1 MKFKVKVD
9 PINEKHSVTNFDCG
23 DNRLNDF
30 IINDALKQKNDGW
43 NTTYVA
49 TQKNSSEVIGFF
61 ALKGDSISL
70 TRNAQKEFNK
80 DYSDIPAIKIGRFAV
95 DKKYQNKGIG
105 KYLMEYAIGFI
116 VKEVCPLIGGI
127 YITLDTYP
135 DKVKWYEKNFKY
147 KKNTLISFENER
159 FVNSIFPIK
168 NYKTK

>member
-1 MKFKVKVD
+1 ML
-9 PINEKHSVTNFDCG
+9 
-23 DNRLNDF
+23 LN
-30 IINDALKQKNDGW
+30 KKNDGW

-49 TQKNSSEVIGFF
+49 SQNNSNEVIGFF

-70 TRNAQKEFNK
+70 TRNAQKELNK

-95 DKKYQNKGIG
+95 DKKYQKKGIG

-127 YITLDTYP
+127 YITLDAYP
-135 DKVKWYEKNFKY
+135 NKVKWYEKNFKY
-147 KKNTLISFENER
+147 QKNTLISFENER
-159 FVNSIFPIK
+159 FVNLIFPIK